1 MQELAKELQTTLDEF
16 FYDLGIHSHHNKR
29 KDDIGNEYIVYN
41 IVSMPFIEY
50 ANNKP
55 ILQEQNVDVNY
66 YAMNDSYNASRIN
79 LIQSAMFENGWKLTT
94 GETFIYGL
102 PDDLKGITMEFTREQ
117 VL

>member
-1 MQELAKELQTTLDEF
+1 MQELVEELQTTLDEI

-29 KDDIGNEYIVYN
+29 KDDIGNEYIIYN

-50 ANNKP
+50 ANNEP

-66 YAMNDSYNASRIN
+66 YATDDSYKSSRITE
-79 LIQSAMFENGWKLTT
+79 IKSAMFENGWKLTT

-102 PDDLKGITMEFTREQ
+102 PDNVDGITMEFTREQ